1 MELKQ
6 GYCHLIAI
14 LIVSIWGVTYI
25 STKVLIQNGLQPQ
38 EIFFYRFLIAFVGSW
53 FIVPRNFRSCGWKDE
68 GWMLLAGMSGGSLY
82 FYVENTALGITQVS
96 NVAFLL
102 CMAPLF
108 TTFLSFLFY
117 RDEKPTRGLFAGS
130 VLALVG
136 VALVVFSGVALK
148 VSPLGDMLTL
158 GAALLWAFY
167 SVIIRR
173 LSARYSTV
181 FITRKVFFY
190 GLLTIAIVFFF
201 HPFHPSA
208 SVLMRPAVFGNLL
221 FLATVASLGCF
232 VLWNLVLKRLG
243 TIQATNYIYLSPLV
257 SLAGSALV
265 LGERM
270 TPVALL
276 GAVCILCGV
285 YWAERRGSLG

>member
-1 MELKQ
+1 MEFKQ

-14 LIVSIWGVTYI
+14 LIVTIWGLTYI
-25 STKVLIQNGLQPQ
+25 STKILIQNGLQPQ

-53 FIVPRNFRSCGWKDE
+53 LIVPRNFLTHSWKDE
-68 GWMLLAGMSGGSLY
+68 SWMLLAGMAGGSVY
-82 FYVENTALGITQVS
+82 FYTENTALGITQVS

-117 RDEKPTRGLFAGS
+117 RSEKLTAGLFAGS

-148 VSPLGDMLTL
+148 LNPLGDMLTL
-158 GAALLWAFY
+158 GAALSWGLY
-167 SVIIRR
+167 SVVIRK
-173 LSARYSTV
+173 LSERYSTV

-190 GLLTIAIVFFF
+190 GLLTISLVFFF

-208 SVLMRPAVFGNLL
+208 SLLMRPSVFGNLL

-232 VLWNLVLKRLG
+232 VLWNMVLKRLG

-257 SLAGSALV
+257 SLAGSALI

-270 TPVALL
+270 TPIALL
-276 GAVCILCGV
+276 GATCILGGV
-285 YWAERRGSLG
+285 YWAERKG

>member
-14 LIVSIWGVTYI
+14 LIVTIWGLTYI
-25 STKVLIQNGLQPQ
+25 STKILIQNGLQPQ

-53 FIVPRNFRSCGWKDE
+53 LIVPRNFLTHSWKDE
-68 GWMLLAGMSGGSLY
+68 SWMLLAGMAGGSVY
-82 FYVENTALGITQVS
+82 FYTENTALGITQVS

-117 RDEKPTRGLFAGS
+117 RSEKLTAGLFAGS

-148 VSPLGDMLTL
+148 LNPLGDMLTL
-158 GAALLWAFY
+158 GAALSWGLY
-167 SVIIRR
+167 SVVIRK
-173 LSARYSTV
+173 LSERYSTV

-190 GLLTIAIVFFF
+190 GLLTISLVFFF

-208 SVLMRPAVFGNLL
+208 SLLMRPSVFGNLL

-232 VLWNLVLKRLG
+232 VLWNMVLKRLG

-257 SLAGSALV
+257 SLAGSALI

-270 TPVALL
+270 TPIALL
-276 GAVCILCGV
+276 GATCILGGV
-285 YWAERRGSLG
+285 YWAERKG

>member
-14 LIVSIWGVTYI
+14 LIVTIWGLTYI

-53 FIVPRNFRSCGWKDE
+53 LIVPRNFLSHSWKDE
-68 GWMLLAGMSGGSLY
+68 CWMLLAGMAGGSVY
-82 FYVENTALGITQVS
+82 FYTENTALGITQVS

-117 RDEKPTRGLFAGS
+117 RGEKLTVGLFAGS

-136 VALVVFSGVALK
+136 VALVVFSGVALRLN
-148 VSPLGDMLTL
+148 PLGDMLTL
-158 GAALLWAFY
+158 AAALSWGLY
-167 SVIIRR
+167 SVVIRK
-173 LSARYSTV
+173 LSVRYSTV

-190 GLLTIAIVFFF
+190 GLLTISLVFFF

-208 SVLMRPAVFGNLL
+208 SLLMRPSLFGNLL

-232 VLWNLVLKRLG
+232 VLWNMVLKRLG

-257 SLAGSALV
+257 SLAGSALI

-276 GAVCILCGV
+276 GAACILGGV
-285 YWAERRGSLG
+285 YWAERRG

>member
-14 LIVSIWGVTYI
+14 LIVTIWGLTYI
-25 STKVLIQNGLQPQ
+25 STKILIQNGLQPQ

-53 FIVPRNFRSCGWKDE
+53 LIVPRNFLTHSWKDE
-68 GWMLLAGMSGGSLY
+68 SWMLLAGMAGGSVY
-82 FYVENTALGITQVS
+82 FYTENTALGITQVS

-117 RDEKPTRGLFAGS
+117 RSEKLTAGLFAGS

-148 VSPLGDMLTL
+148 LNPLGDMLTL
-158 GAALLWAFY
+158 GAALSWGLY
-167 SVIIRR
+167 SVVIRK
-173 LSARYSTV
+173 LSERYSTV

-190 GLLTIAIVFFF
+190 GLLTISLVFFF

-208 SVLMRPAVFGNLL
+208 SLLMRPSVFGNLL

-232 VLWNLVLKRLG
+232 VLWNMVLKRLG
-243 TIQATNYIYLSPLV
+243 TIQTTNYIYLSPLV
-257 SLAGSALV
+257 SLAGSALI

-270 TPVALL
+270 TPIALL
-276 GAVCILCGV
+276 GATCILGGV
-285 YWAERRGSLG
+285 YWAERKG